1 MARVQLN
8 RPRVSRHVVNQK
20 TAGEGK
26 GVYTPLKG
34 GIYTPPLPVPLAGEK
49 KENVTVEGL
58 LAAAEQL
65 NAADRKTLLAHLA
78 LNEQTSS
85 QGSGRDLD
93 MWAQAVY
100 EALVQAVG
108 TEAGAGQG
116 PALVKRSL
124 GLPAAWAP
132 VVAFMEASK
141 LRSLTVT
148 ERQSVYALLAKMV
161 VQNARFISRK
171 SGAPLS
177 AKLVGNCATHVASLF
192 DNAFPGYV
200 SSGLALIVARQLTG
214 PK

>member
-1 MARVQLN
+1 MQRVQLA
-8 RPRVSRHVVNQK
+8 RSRVSRHVVNQNS
-20 TAGEGK
+20 AGDGK

-34 GIYTPPLPVPLAGEK
+34 GIYTPPHPLPLVGEK
-49 KENVTVEGL
+49 QKVSVDEAIA
-58 LAAAEQL
+58 LADRMTS
-65 NAADRKTLLAHLA
+65 ADRKTLLARLA
-78 LNEQTSS
+78 LADQTSK

-100 EALVQAVG
+100 AALVQAVG

-116 PALVKRSL
+116 PAIIKRSL

-132 VVAFMEASK
+132 VNSFMEASK

-171 SGAPLS
+171 TGAPIG
-177 AKLVGNCATHVASLF
+177 AKLVANCATHVASLF
-192 DNAFPGYV
+192 DNSFPGYAA
-200 SSGLALIVARQLTG
+200 SGLALIVAKQLTS